1 MDWAMVCKQRHVF
14 IARKPL
20 RALGAPPRSR
30 AGKSARDYDRLV
42 ARPEWAPDVVAL
54 FLELAALPSPPGEE
68 RAVAD
73 LVLDYLHAL
82 GLEADED
89 DAGSKVG
96 SSMGN
101 VYARLGGDGAPG
113 TPLFFCA
120 HLDTVPPEGPIE
132 PVVGEDEVIRNGA
145 GTILGADDKS
155 AVAAMLEATAR
166 LAEEGRPHA
175 GVELLFTPK
184 EEVGLLGAAAFDES
198 RLAARLGYVY
208 DHAGPIGEVILGA
221 PHQQKLDVRFHG
233 RAAHAGMYPE
243 DGRSAI
249 AAAARA
255 IADLRLGR
263 LDEETSANVGRIDGG
278 TARNVVP
285 EWCGF
290 AAEARSHDERKL
302 ADLIRE
308 MVDTVTFAASLEE
321 CEVEAQVSGLSRGY
335 RFRREDAPVQL
346 AASALERVG
355 RSPSFVLSGGGAD
368 ANVFNERGLQCV
380 NLANG
385 MTDIHTPAERIA
397 VADLEQMVSVTLAL
411 VDAASDAP

>member
-1 MDWAMVCKQRHVF
+1 MA
-14 IARKPL
+14 
-20 RALGAPPRSR
+20 
-30 AGKSARDYDRLV
+30 DR
-42 ARPEWAPDVVAL
+42 
-54 FLELAALPSPPGEE
+54 
-68 RAVAD
+68 
-73 LVLDYLHAL
+73 VLDYLGAL

-89 DAGSKVG
+89 GAGATVG
-96 SSMGN
+96 STMGN
-101 VYARLGGDGAPG
+101 LFCRLEPAGGSGA
-113 TPLFFCA
+113 PLFFCA
-120 HLDTVPPEGPIE
+120 HLDTVPPEAGIE
-132 PVVGEDEVIRNGA
+132 PVVGEDEVVRNGA

-155 AVAAMLEATAR
+155 AVAAMLEAAAR
-166 LAEEGRPHA
+166 LVDEGRPHS

-184 EEVGLLGAAAFDES
+184 EEVGLLGATAFDES
-198 RLAARLGYVY
+198 RLRARLGYVY

-243 DGRSAI
+243 EGRSAI

-263 LDEETSANVGRIDGG
+263 LDDDTSANVGRIGGG

-285 EWCGF
+285 EWCSF

-308 MVDTVTFAASLEE
+308 MVDAVTFAASLEE
-321 CEVEAQVSGLSRGY
+321 CEVETQVSGLSRGY
-335 RFRREDAPVQL
+335 RFRRDDLAVQV

-355 RSPSFVLSGGGAD
+355 RSPSYVLSGGGAD
-368 ANVFNERGLQCV
+368 ANVFNERGLECV

-385 MTDIHTPAERIA
+385 MTDIHTPDERIA
-397 VADLEQMVSVTLAL
+397 VADLHEMVEVTLAL
-411 VDAASDAP
+411 VEAANEVEVAA

>member
-1 MDWAMVCKQRHVF
+1 VLAT
-14 IARKPL
+14 
-20 RALGAPPRSR
+20 
-30 AGKSARDYDRLV
+30 
-42 ARPEWAPDVVAL
+42 

-73 LVLDYLHAL
+73 RVLEYLRML
-82 GLEADED
+82 GLEANED
-89 DAGSKVG
+89 GAGAEVG
-96 SSMGN
+96 STMGN
-101 VYARLGGDGAPG
+101 VYCRLAPNGGGG
-113 TPLFFCA
+113 GEPLFFCA
-120 HLDTVPPEGPIE
+120 HLDTVPPEAPIE
-132 PVVGEDEVIRNGA
+132 PVVGDDEVVRNGA

-155 AVAAMLEATAR
+155 AVASMLEAAAR
-166 LAEEGRPHA
+166 LVEDGRPHA

-184 EEVGLLGAAAFDES
+184 EEVGLLGAAAFDDS
-198 RLAARLGYVY
+198 RLEARLGYVY
-208 DHAGPIGEVILGA
+208 DHAGAIGEVILGA

-263 LDEETSANVGRIDGG
+263 LDEETSANVGRIQGG

-285 EWCGF
+285 EWCSF

-308 MVDTVTFAASLEE
+308 MVETVTFAASLEE

-335 RFRREDAPVQL
+335 RFRRDDAPVRI
-346 AASALERVG
+346 AAAALERAG
-355 RSPSFVLSGGGAD
+355 RAPSYILSGGGAD
-368 ANVFNERGLQCV
+368 ATVFNERGLQCV

-385 MTDIHTPAERIA
+385 MTDIHTPDERIA
-397 VADLEQMVSVTLAL
+397 VADLELMVDVTLAL
-411 VDAASDAP
+411 IDAARDAA

>member
-1 MDWAMVCKQRHVF
+1 
-14 IARKPL
+14 
-20 RALGAPPRSR
+20 
-30 AGKSARDYDRLV
+30 V
-42 ARPEWAPDVVAL
+42 ARPEWAPDVLAL

-73 LVLDYLHAL
+73 RVLDYLGAL

-89 DAGSKVG
+89 GAGAKVG
-96 SSMGN
+96 STMGN
-101 VYARLGGDGAPG
+101 IFCRLEPTGGQGE
-113 TPLFFCA
+113 PLFFCA
-120 HLDTVPPEGPIE
+120 HLDTVPPEAAIE
-132 PVVGEDEVIRNGA
+132 PVVGEDEIVRNAA

-155 AVAAMLEATAR
+155 AVASMLEAAAR
-166 LAEEGRPHA
+166 LVEDGRPHP

-198 RLAARLGYVY
+198 RFVARLGYVY

-221 PHQQKLDVRFHG
+221 PHQQKVDIRFHG
-233 RAAHAGMYPE
+233 RAAHAGMFPE
-243 DGRSAI
+243 EGRSAI

-263 LDEETSANVGRIDGG
+263 LDGETSANVGRIQGG

-285 EWCGF
+285 EWCDV

-302 ADLIRE
+302 ADLMRE
-308 MVDTVTFAASLEE
+308 IVDTVTFAASLEE
-321 CEVEAQVSGLSRGY
+321 CEVETQVSGLSRGY
-335 RFRREDAPVQL
+335 RFRRDDVPVQI
-346 AASALERVG
+346 AATALERVG
-355 RSPSFVLSGGGAD
+355 LEPSFILSGGGAD

-385 MTDIHTPAERIA
+385 MTDIHTPDERIA
-397 VADLEQMVSVTLAL
+397 VADLEQMVDVTLAL
-411 VDAASDAP
+411 IDVAGEVDGAA

>member
-1 MDWAMVCKQRHVF
+1 M
-14 IARKPL
+14 
-20 RALGAPPRSR
+20 
-30 AGKSARDYDRLV
+30 
-42 ARPEWAPDVVAL
+42 ARPDWGADVL
-54 FLELAALPSPPGEE
+54 STFLELAALPSPPGEE

-73 LVLDYLHAL
+73 RVLDYLAAL
-82 GLEADED
+82 GLDADED
-89 DAGSKVG
+89 GAGAEVG
-96 SSMGN
+96 STIGN
-101 VYARLGGDGAPG
+101 IYCRIEPNGGSGR
-113 TPLFFCA
+113 PLFFCA
-120 HLDTVPPEGPIE
+120 HLDTVPPEAAIE
-132 PVVGEDEVIRNGA
+132 PVVGDDEIVRNGA

-155 AVAAMLEATAR
+155 AVASMLEAAAR
-166 LAEEGRPHA
+166 LVEDGPRHP

-184 EEVGLLGAAAFDES
+184 EEVGLLGAAAFDAS
-198 RLAARLGYVY
+198 RFAATLGYVY
-208 DHAGPIGEVILGA
+208 DHAGAVGEIILGA
-221 PHQQKLDVRFHG
+221 PYQQKLDVRFHG

-285 EWCGF
+285 ERCGF

-321 CEVEAQVSGLSRGY
+321 CEVETQVSAVSPGY
-335 RFRREDAPVQL
+335 RFRRDDTAVRI
-346 AASALERVG
+346 AAAALERVG
-355 RSPSFVLSGGGAD
+355 REPAYVLSGGGAD

-385 MTDIHTPAERIA
+385 MTDIHTPDERIA
-397 VADLEQMVSVTLAL
+397 VADLHEMVEVTLAL
-411 VDAASDAP
+411 VDAAGEIGDAA